1 MKIQVD
7 EETTRATN
15 KAARLAVQALI
26 KLSGVEEPRQVD
38 LARLFGVST
47 SNVNRDQDDAKQT
60 VALLTQI
67 LSQPEIAALI
77 RAARST
83 NQTKGIQV

>member
-7 EETTRATN
+7 EEASRAAN

-26 KLSGVEEPRQVD
+26 KLSGAEEPRQID

-60 VALLTQI
+60 VALLAQV
-67 LSQPEIAALI
+67 LSQPEIARLI
-77 RAARST
+77 QNAQSISDIIR
-83 NQTKGIQV
+83 